1 MKKQFILFVSLMA
14 FVFSSIAQT
23 TEFQLPIGIKN
34 DDGSSSFF
42 DIKKGDKLV
51 YQVNAGGS
59 QYEFIITINGYNSKK
74 AMDFNYEM
82 TNANNTRGHV
92 TISPEAQGNAT
103 KYVNYFRGGELNLTD
118 ACTVWLSGK
127 NFRDLSERKTI
138 MQLDNNA
145 PETFYLPKEDDVETV
160 VKIKGEDKTVTGFKI
175 NNAEDGKGNKTIWI
189 NDLSANSLIIKMD
202 LGWSIVLKEIR

>member
-1 MKKQFILFVSLMA
+1 MKKQFILFVALMVFA
-14 FVFSSIAQT
+14 FSGIAQSS
-23 TEFQLPIGIKN
+23 FQLPLGIKN

-51 YQVNAGGS
+51 YQVNAGGNE
-59 QYEFIITINGYNSKK
+59 YEFIVTINGYDSKK
-74 AMDFNYEM
+74 GMDFNYEM
-82 TNANNTRGHV
+82 TNANNTKGHV
-92 TISPEAQGNAT
+92 IISPEAQGN
-103 KYVNYFRGGELNLTD
+103 VNYFRGGELNLTD

-127 NFRDLSERKTI
+127 NFRDMPERKTT

-145 PETFYLPKEDDVETV
+145 PETFYRPQEDEVSTV

-175 NNAEDGKGNKTIWI
+175 NNASDGKGNKTLWI